1 MPANKY
7 ALLRYRIID
16 KCIRN
21 KYRPYPSK
29 EDLRQACEDA
39 LYNSLDERISDSTI
53 EKDLFAMRNEEGL
66 GYMAP
71 IKYSRELNGYFYTN
85 PEYSINDIPLN
96 EEDIDAIK
104 FAALT
109 LSQFKSIS
117 VFSHFGN
124 AIEKLMGRISI
135 SKDLSDEAI
144 DKYVSFESSPPAKG
158 TIYLNEL
165 LDHIKHRKK
174 IRLYYQSF
182 MAGVQS
188 IRIFHPYLIKEYR
201 NRWYVL
207 GNDEKDQKIKTFGL
221 DRIRN
226 IDSIDEHFK
235 VNPDFNEVEYFAYS
249 YGISTINTK
258 PQKIVLRFTEG
269 QGNYIKTQ
277 PLHQSQE
284 ILSEANGELEIS
296 LTLQSSPE
304 FIMQILSFGRKVIVI
319 EPKELVSQM
328 KEELKSAF
336 EKYSD

>member
-71 IKYSRELNGYFYTN
+71 IKYSRELNGYFYTD

-117 VFSHFGN
+117 VFSHLGYWTFGRQLFLQKS
-124 AIEKLMGRISI
+124 IKVQKLMH
-135 SKDLSDEAI
+135 I
-144 DKYVSFESSPPAKG
+144 D
-158 TIYLNEL
+158 
-165 LDHIKHRKK
+165 
-174 IRLYYQSF
+174 
-182 MAGVQS
+182 
-188 IRIFHPYLIKEYR
+188 
-201 NRWYVL
+201 
-207 GNDEKDQKIKTFGL
+207 
-221 DRIRN
+221 
-226 IDSIDEHFK
+226 
-235 VNPDFNEVEYFAYS
+235 
-249 YGISTINTK
+249 
-258 PQKIVLRFTEG
+258 
-269 QGNYIKTQ
+269 
-277 PLHQSQE
+277 
-284 ILSEANGELEIS
+284 
-296 LTLQSSPE
+296 
-304 FIMQILSFGRKVIVI
+304 QILIWTYKN
-319 EPKELVSQM
+319 
-328 KEELKSAF
+328 
-336 EKYSD
+336 